1 MSYGTTSK
9 TSEEDQMSTP
19 QADDVAALEQ
29 LVADAERFQSDTD
42 RFVELL
48 TDDYVVV
55 NIVGRR
61 VQGKSE
67 ARAAMEKA
75 LDSGFSGVT
84 TRHELTDIAFV
95 RPDVALV
102 SCVKHVSDERDDAA
116 CDVPSTARL
125 TFVTVKDGERW
136 RIALAQTTPIKTS

>member
-1 MSYGTTSK
+1 MST
-9 TSEEDQMSTP
+9 TP
-19 QADDVAALEQ
+19 QAHDVAALEQ

-48 TDDYVVV
+48 TDDYIVV

-75 LDSGFSGVT
+75 LDSGFSGVI
-84 TRHELTDIAFV
+84 TRHELTDIAFL

-116 CDVPSTARL
+116 GDVPSTARL
-125 TFVTVKDGERW
+125 TFVTVKQGETW